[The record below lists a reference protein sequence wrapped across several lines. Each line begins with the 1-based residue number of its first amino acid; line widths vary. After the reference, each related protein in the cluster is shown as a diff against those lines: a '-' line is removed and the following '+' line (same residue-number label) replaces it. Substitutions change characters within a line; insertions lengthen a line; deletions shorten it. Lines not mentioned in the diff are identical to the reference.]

1 MSSAKPQV
9 NVGHIFISDMAYD
22 LNNGTL
28 DLPAFPDVT
37 LKIKSAL
44 EDTEMTAEKV
54 AKLVSSDPVFSA
66 RILRL
71 ANSVMING
79 AGQKINDIRTAITRM
94 GFNMAY
100 NTAISIAVDQ
110 LKSTSAPAH
119 IIPYLQECWHHS
131 VQVAAYSY
139 VIAKK
144 QTKINPDTALLAGL
158 LHDIGKY
165 YILSR
170 AEHYPELID
179 TPETLEQVMD
189 EWHTGIGRGILE
201 AWNLSDELC
210 NVADEHEEYGR
221 RSTIAD
227 LTDIVMVANLFSH
240 RDEVDA
246 APDLQWDDIHA
257 TRQLKLSEESAIEV
271 IHESEEEILSIISAL
286 ET

>member
-1 MSSAKPQV
+1 MSSAIPKADT
-9 NVGHIFISDMAYD
+9 GLIFISDLAYD

-37 LKIKSAL
+37 MQIKSAL
-44 EDTEMTAEKV
+44 EDKEVTAEKI
-54 AKLVSSDPVFSA
+54 ASLVSSDPVFSA
-66 RILRL
+66 RILKL

-79 AGQKINDIRTAITRM
+79 AGHKINDIRTAITRM

-100 NTAISIAVDQ
+100 NTAVSIAVEQ

-139 VIAKK
+139 VIAKN
-144 QTKINPDTALLAGL
+144 QTRINPDTALLAGL

-170 AEHYPELID
+170 AENYPELIN
-179 TPETLEQVMD
+179 TPNALEDVLD

-201 AWNLSDELC
+201 AWNLSEELC
-210 NVADEHEEYGR
+210 VVADEHEEHGR
-221 RSTIAD
+221 HSTVVD

-240 RDEVDA
+240 RDEKDA

-257 TRQLKLSEESAIEV
+257 TCQLNLSEESATEV
-271 IHESEEEILSIISAL
+271 IHESEEEINSIINAL
-286 ET
+286 ES